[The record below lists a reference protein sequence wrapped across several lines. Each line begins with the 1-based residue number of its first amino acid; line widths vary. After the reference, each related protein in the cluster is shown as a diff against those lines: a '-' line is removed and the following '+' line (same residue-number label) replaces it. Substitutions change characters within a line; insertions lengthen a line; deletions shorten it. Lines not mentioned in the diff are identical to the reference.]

1 MLQWANGGAARWPDE
16 MNFRAGVIRT
26 QKEAQT
32 MPGGTALRVQSG
44 FRADGAPG
52 EIQIFSILIDCI
64 GGIDYTVNSL

>member
-1 MLQWANGGAARWPDE
+1 MLQWAKGGAARWPDE

-32 MPGGTALRVQSG
+32 MPGDTALRVQSD

-52 EIQIFSILIDCI
+52 EIQIAFVKIYKIFQYLL
-64 GGIDYTVNSL
+64 TALVE